1 MNEVKEIVMKNMK
14 KWIATI
20 AISVFALAG
29 SIGSADAI
37 TIDLIQ
43 NGGFEEGGGS
53 LAHWNTYGDVGL
65 ITELSGNHLARLGGG
80 VNTGNSMMSQG
91 FKIQPWTTL
100 DQTLSFS
107 YGFTFMDVPTTWS
120 SIDIFATRIFDD
132 NGTLIETPL
141 LLATYDSSSVVSLTG
156 YYNALLS
163 PQLDPGY
170 YYLKFKL
177 NESSGANTDSFVDI
191 DNVSLTT
198 SVPEPNTLLLLGSAL
213 VGFAA
218 IGRGLRKK
226 K

>member
-1 MNEVKEIVMKNMK
+1 MGNMR
-14 KWIATI
+14 KWIAAI
-20 AISVFALAG
+20 AISMFALVG

-43 NGGFEEGGGS
+43 NGGFEESGGS
-53 LAHWNTYGDVGL
+53 LAQWNTYGDVSL
-65 ITELSGNHLARLGGG
+65 VTESGGNHLARLGGG

-91 FKIQPWTTL
+91 FNIQSWTSM

-120 SIDIFATRIFDD
+120 SIDIFATRISED
-132 NGTLIETPL
+132 NGTYVETPL
-141 LLATYDSSSVVSLTG
+141 LLASYDSSVGVSLTG

-177 NESSGANTDSFVDI
+177 NEASGANTDSFVDL
-191 DNVSLTT
+191 DNVSLTVTST
-198 SVPEPNTLLLLGSAL
+198 SVPEPNILLLLGSAL
-213 VGFAA
+213 VGVAA
-218 IGRGLRKK
+218 LGRGLRNKGK
-226 K
+226 